1 MDMQALESQHTS
13 GVYAKREISIVKGE
27 GATLWDDQGRE
38 YIDCAAGHGVA
49 NLGHCHPAIVQAVCE
64 QSRTLITCAEAFYNP
79 LRGGLGRRL
88 TTLMPAG
95 MERVFLCNSGTEA
108 VEGALKFARLTTG
121 RTGVVAAMRGFH
133 GRTFG
138 ALSAPDNKK

>member
-79 LRGGLGRRL
+79 LRAELGRRFAAV
-88 TTLMPAG
+88 MPAR
-95 MERVFLCNSGTEA
+95 M
-108 VEGALKFARLTTG
+108 G
-121 RTGVVAAMRGFH
+121 RGVSCH
-133 GRTFG
+133 W
-138 ALSAPDNKK
+138 